1 MATTAELMRICAPLY
16 PSIALESAAN
26 FGLFLFFSY
35 LSILISTKQQVKTPA
50 RAICRMLWSSLKE
63 WAEDTWRV
71 LRRWPHMHEMELG
84 QRFRYCRRLNATIC
98 RLSAGIALITITR
111 WFHINNVN
119 GFRYLGYALTCPL
132 MQAEL
137 VLLIAPHIPCY
148 RLLAVFSCLI
158 TFGMLLTGYVA
169 SQFEGPMWK
178 NDFETFYDEALEGNL
193 DSLTTKG
200 WWLMPST
207 VILCFLSFV
216 QIPIL
221 GLVYYCSG
229 GSKNEDLP
237 KGYPKLLM
245 ITSLSWLGFP
255 VWWYLSYEGASIITE
270 SRWNAVGFV
279 CLNMTSKGGFT
290 LQMLSMVKAWKRQQ
304 AQKPKPPAP
313 PVSAD
318 AVPKLELPMG
328 AVPKGRRGSNATLPD
343 LDTPA
348 VRETRV
354 VRNAKR
360 NQTGQSL
367 QWFVDAMKK
376 WEPEDANPATSTAQE
391 ADRGPQGEIE
401 TVVVTDPR
409 QLDDEQLV
417 RELGKRLAAH
427 GACGKGTPRTSLNAS
442 IRKACTKIL
451 EADESDDDE

>member
-1 MATTAELMRICAPLY
+1 MANAAELMRICAPLY
-16 PSIALESAAN
+16 PSIALESMAN
-26 FGLFLFFSY
+26 IGLFLFFSY
-35 LSILISTKQQVKTPA
+35 LSILISTKQQVKTPG
-50 RAICRMLWSSLKE
+50 RAICRMVWSGLSE

-71 LRRWPHMHEMELG
+71 LRRWPHMHRMELG

-98 RLSAGIALITITR
+98 RVSAGIALITITR

-158 TFGMLLTGYVA
+158 TFGMLLTGYIA

-178 NDFETFYDEALEGNL
+178 NDFETFYDEALDGNL
-193 DSLTTKG
+193 NSLTTKG

-279 CLNMTSKGGFT
+279 VLNMTSKGGFT

-304 AQKPKPPAP
+304 AQKPKPQAP
-313 PVSAD
+313 PQA
-318 AVPKLELPMG
+318 
-328 AVPKGRRGSNATLPD
+328 KGLQERRLSSATLPD
-343 LDTPA
+343 FDPPA
-348 VRETRV
+348 QKAAPEAPV
-354 VRNAKR
+354 VRSAKR
-360 NQTGQSL
+360 IQTGQSL
-367 QWFVDAMKK
+367 QWFVDAMKE
-376 WEPEDANPATSTAQE
+376 WEPQEPTPAAQKASTGPE
-391 ADRGPQGEIE
+391 AEVER
-401 TVVVTDPR
+401 VVITDPG
-409 QLDDEQLV
+409 QLNDEQLMQ
-417 RELGKRLAAH
+417 ELGKRLAAH
-427 GACGKGTPRTSLNAS
+427 GPKHALNHS
-442 IRKACTKIL
+442 IRQACTKIL

>member
-1 MATTAELMRICAPLY
+1 
-16 PSIALESAAN
+16 
-26 FGLFLFFSY
+26 
-35 LSILISTKQQVKTPA
+35 
-50 RAICRMLWSSLKE
+50 
-63 WAEDTWRV
+63 
-71 LRRWPHMHEMELG
+71 
-84 QRFRYCRRLNATIC
+84 
-98 RLSAGIALITITR
+98 
-111 WFHINNVN
+111 
-119 GFRYLGYALTCPL
+119 

-158 TFGMLLTGYVA
+158 TFGMLLTGYIA
-169 SQFEGPMWK
+169 SQFEGEMWK
-178 NDFETFYDEALEGNL
+178 TDFETFYDEALEGNL

-216 QIPIL
+216 QIPLL

-279 CLNMTSKGGFT
+279 ALNMISKGGYT
-290 LQMLSMVKAWKRQQ
+290 LQMLSMVKAWKRRQ
-304 AQKPKPPAP
+304 AQKPKPPA
-313 PVSAD
+313 A
-318 AVPKLELPMG
+318 PKLEPEPTPAG
-328 AVPKGRRGSNATLPD
+328 GVPGRRLSSATLPD
-343 LDTPA
+343 LDGPA
-348 VRETRV
+348 VRDAPVRV
-354 VRNAKR
+354 SRAAKR

-376 WEPEDANPATSTAQE
+376 WEPEEPDPSTSA
-391 ADRGPQGEIE
+391 ALGPKGPVE
-401 TVVVTDPR
+401 TVVITDPG
-409 QLDDEQLV
+409 QLNDEQLMQ
-417 RELGKRLAAH
+417 ELGKRLAAH
-427 GACGKGTPRTSLNAS
+427 GSGGKGTTSASLNAS
-442 IRKACTKIL
+442 IRQACTKIL
-451 EADESDDDE
+451 EVDESDDDE

>member
-1 MATTAELMRICAPLY
+1 
-16 PSIALESAAN
+16 
-26 FGLFLFFSY
+26 
-35 LSILISTKQQVKTPA
+35 
-50 RAICRMLWSSLKE
+50 
-63 WAEDTWRV
+63 
-71 LRRWPHMHEMELG
+71 
-84 QRFRYCRRLNATIC
+84 
-98 RLSAGIALITITR
+98 
-111 WFHINNVN
+111 
-119 GFRYLGYALTCPL
+119 

-158 TFGMLLTGYVA
+158 TFGMLLTGYIA

-178 NDFETFYDEALEGNL
+178 NDFETFYDEALDGNL
-193 DSLTTKG
+193 NSLTTKG

-279 CLNMTSKGGFT
+279 VLNMTSKGGFT

-304 AQKPKPPAP
+304 AQKPKPPAAP
-313 PVSAD
+313 EPAS
-318 AVPKLELPMG
+318 AVPKLELQSAPRG
-328 AVPKGRRGSNATLPD
+328 APAAQ
-343 LDTPA
+343 DTPH
-348 VRETRV
+348 VRA
-354 VRNAKR
+354 AKR
-360 NQTGQSL
+360 IQTGQSL

-376 WEPEDANPATSTAQE
+376 WEPEEPNPSASTAQK
-391 ADRGPQGEIE
+391 AGAGPQGEVE
-401 TVVVTDPR
+401 RVVITDPR
-409 QLDDEQLV
+409 QLNDEQLMQ
-417 RELGKRLAAH
+417 ELGKRLVAH
-427 GACGKGTPRTSLNAS
+427 GSGGKGTPSHQLNAN
-442 IRKACTKIL
+442 IRNACTKIL